1 VLFSKTIFGK
11 LFQVSV
17 DVKCYLL
24 VYPNDHK
31 IQCTGTLKYDLFGKT
46 KSVTLF
52 NYIKSV
58 NFAWSQN
65 YHYQGKWGFSVYIP
79 LPPPVSFLG
88 LNFVFDIS
96 YVIDINLSAN
106 NYPGPPYKIV
116 VAAVATTSV
125 NTDASAAIRAVVI
138 EGGVFISGT
147 LVKVKTDPTL
157 SLSYYWTSKKISVLA
172 QWYFEIFAFQYD
184 WGFFYRTWGLFS
196 GWSGKKIIAKWTIK
210 GLYGKWAIINK
221 TWNIYF

>member
-1 VLFSKTIFGK
+1 MT
-11 LFQVSV
+11 V

-24 VYPNDHK
+24 VYPSDHK
-31 IQCTGTLKYDLFGKT
+31 IQCTGTLKYDLFGNS
-46 KSVTLF
+46 KSVTIF
-52 NYIKSV
+52 NFIKSV
-58 NFAWSQN
+58 SFAWNQN
-65 YHYQGKWGFSVYIP
+65 YQYKGKWGFTVYIP

-88 LNFVFDIS
+88 INFAFEIS

-116 VAAVATTSV
+116 VGAVATTSV
-125 NTDASAAIRAVVI
+125 NTDASAALRVVVI
-138 EGGVFISGT
+138 EGGVFITGT
-147 LVKVKTDPTL
+147 LVKLKTDPTL
-157 SLSYYWTSKKISVLA
+157 ALSYYWVNKKITILA
-172 QWYFEIFAFQYD
+172 QWFFEINAFQYD

-210 GLYGKWAIINK
+210 GLYAKYTIINK